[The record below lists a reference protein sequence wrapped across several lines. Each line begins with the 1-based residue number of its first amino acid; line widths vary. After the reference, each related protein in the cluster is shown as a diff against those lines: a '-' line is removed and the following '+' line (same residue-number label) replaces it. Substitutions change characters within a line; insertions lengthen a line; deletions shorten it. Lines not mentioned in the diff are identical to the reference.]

1 MTENNFTLPPAPN
14 DLCFTTEDFIAL
26 DFDVDSFLHEHRKN
40 ASLETMR
47 DDLGVY
53 LKILRS
59 AMIELINKDYADFV
73 NLSKDL
79 IGLDKVIDHLQA
91 PLGQLREEVM
101 QICQTLDTATKDMEN
116 GLQEHQRIRNLK
128 QSMHS
133 LGRVY
138 KSVSKLKL
146 ILESH
151 VIKLD
156 ILERAATEYNQ
167 LRFHMTRC
175 KEYISEDLNKN
186 FLNLEKQLM
195 NSLDS
200 QLLSCI
206 KNNDNNTDNLICC
219 LRIYVTIDKIDEA
232 ENLVRKKIVSV
243 LIEDII
249 LEKNINN
256 ELLGLQDLYKKLLN
270 ILDVELKKLL
280 EVTSH
285 SDVTTGRN
293 FNFLVNSFWP
303 EVEEKIELRLKQIF
317 APGNPDL
324 FYKRYTESLEFV
336 TKLQAKCKND
346 DNLAQLK
353 SHPLFIQ
360 FLKKWN
366 LPVYF
371 QIRFQEIAGSVEQIL
386 CHPVSAGS
394 IKINVTNL
402 YPTDTDKFSLYVS
415 ETTWEC
421 LMKTWSDGIFL
432 PQLLH
437 QFWKLNLQIF
447 SRYRT
452 WITDALKQSWNTGTR
467 SAAINSNIIEPEP
480 PNRLEFLVCL
490 YTDLEKIIKK
500 LPIILEVAL
509 TKLINITPMIPNLLN
524 ESLDDMK
531 SNLISDL
538 PKITQEIVQELL
550 TKSSSNLKQVS
561 DIPRL
566 FRRTMRER
574 PTQPCAYIKNA
585 VGILIEFHSTYQN
598 IVPHAVIH
606 WLQLTLSSLSE
617 QYYSSVKDVL
627 ESVQKTEESLRR
639 LKKIRDKSSG
649 TSSSETQ
656 GISDDDKIRIQLE
669 IDVLSFAD
677 IVKTLNIDR
686 SDIPHLDKLTEVVDS
701 AVKYK
706 HELK

>member
-1 MTENNFTLPPAPN
+1 M
-14 DLCFTTEDFIAL
+14 
-26 DFDVDSFLHEHRKN
+26 DFDVDNFLHEHRKN

-79 IGLDKVIDHLQA
+79 IGLDKVIDHLRA

-116 GLQEHQRIRNLK
+116 GLQEHQRIRDLK

-151 VIKLD
+151 IIKLD

-175 KEYISEDLNKN
+175 KEYISEDLNNN
-186 FLNLEKQLM
+186 FLELEKQLM

-206 KNNDNNTDNLICC
+206 KNNDKNTDNLICC

-256 ELLGLQDLYKKLLN
+256 EFLGLQDLYKKLLN

-386 CHPVSAGS
+386 CHPVSPGS

-500 LPIILEVAL
+500 LSIILEVAL
-509 TKLINITPMIPNLLN
+509 MKLINITPTIANLLN

-531 SNLISDL
+531 SNLMSDL
-538 PKITQEIVQELL
+538 PKITHEIVQELL
-550 TKSSSNLKQVS
+550 TKSSPNLKQVS

-585 VGILIEFHSTYQN
+585 LGILIEFHSTYQN

-606 WLQLTLSSLSE
+606 WLKLTLSSLSE

-649 TSSSETQ
+649 TSSSEIQ

-669 IDVLSFAD
+669 IDVLNFAD
-677 IVKTLNIDR
+677 TVKTLNIDR

-706 HELK
+706 NELK